1 MQKLSPIEINEICE
15 ELGETYPKNI
25 EKVHGGDIHNAWRIE
40 FSNKKLFLKRNIRNK
55 KFLEFEKYCLQNL
68 RKYINEENLVI
79 PEVIAYINIKNIEIL
94 LIEWID
100 MHNFDQKKL
109 GKGLGELHLK
119 SAESNPKMFGFPV
132 EGFIGTTDQKKGLED
147 NWIDCFLNLRI
158 IPQLLS
164 LKSRILDKEIINKV
178 KEKIKSELLNHKPI
192 NALVHGDLWSGNV
205 GMDKNGKG
213 VIFDPA
219 SWWADNEVD
228 IAMTKLFGGFRKEFY
243 EEYHRIFPI
252 KNGFE
257 KRIIIYNFYHILNHA
272 NMFGGGYLNQVEDYV
287 KAILN
292 M

>member
-15 ELGETYPKNI
+15 ELGETYPKSI
-25 EKVHGGDIHNAWRIE
+25 EQVHGGDIHSAWRIE

-68 RKYINEENLVI
+68 RKYINQENLVI
-79 PEVIAYINIKNIEIL
+79 PEVIAYKNIKNIEIL

-119 SAESNPKMFGFPV
+119 STESNPKMFGFPV

-192 NALVHGDLWSGNV
+192 NALVHGDLWSGNA

>member
-15 ELGETYPKNI
+15 ELGETYPKSI
-25 EKVHGGDIHNAWRIE
+25 EQVHGGDIHNAWRIE

-68 RKYINEENLVI
+68 RKYINQENLVI
-79 PEVIAYINIKNIEIL
+79 PEVIAYKNIKNIEIL

-192 NALVHGDLWSGNV
+192 NALVHGDLWSGNA
-205 GMDKNGKG
+205 GIDKNGKG

-243 EEYHRIFPI
+243 EEYHRIFPL